1 MIHFSE
7 LHNKDHVTTK
17 ERATAYGGHFGF
29 WILTLYRQVEVA
41 RLIEANSIAYGVIL
55 CTTFRIF
62 RWCITAIFFGNS
74 LSPNSSQFLTP
85 PLLQISSDFT
95 SHRRDRLLFTQQLI
109 NVATTSFP
117 IQASRFEIHTPTT
130 SFLPLSFPLLT
141 GVDSHVLQRGAG
153 LVGRLVWCCIGAR
166 LGLSGLFRPA
176 HHSLYCSQNFRSRG
190 QQTGNWLLVLVLAEA
205 DDEARDFRDA
215 VYIRTKGETLC
226 IDGANGWPAQG
237 GLDFSEAGEA
247 VVEVVGMAWQRRHT
261 ST

>member
-1 MIHFSE
+1 MGLYYAQHSEYLGGVSQPYFSGIPC
-7 LHNKDHVTTK
+7 LQIPH
-17 ERATAYGGHFGF
+17 
-29 WILTLYRQVEVA
+29 
-41 RLIEANSIAYGVIL
+41 
-55 CTTFRIF
+55 
-62 RWCITAIFFGNS
+62 
-74 LSPNSSQFLTP
+74 NSSLPLSFKSARTSLLT
-85 PLLQISSDFT
+85 DG
-95 SHRRDRLLFTQQLI
+95 RLLFTQQLI